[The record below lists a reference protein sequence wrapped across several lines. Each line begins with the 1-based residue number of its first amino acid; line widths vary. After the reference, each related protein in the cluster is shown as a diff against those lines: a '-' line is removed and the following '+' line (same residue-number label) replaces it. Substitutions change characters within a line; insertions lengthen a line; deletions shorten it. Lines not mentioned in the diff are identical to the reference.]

1 MSMPSSTQQSNIVAK
16 KIRWGI
22 LGTGNIANSFASDL
36 QLLDDAEL
44 VAVGSRAQKSAD
56 EFGEKFNIAR
66 RYASYVALA
75 QDKNVDVIYISTPHT
90 LHCENTLLCLNN
102 GKHVL
107 CEKPF
112 AMHAQEAQ
120 LMINT
125 ARAKKLFLME
135 AVWTR
140 FIPLSVKLRALLAQK
155 TIGDVR
161 MLQADFC
168 FNAPFNPNGRLFN
181 AELGGGTLLDIGI
194 YPINLASMIF
204 GAPERMT
211 GMAHIGTSN
220 VDEQNAILMGYSE
233 GRMATLYSSNR
244 IDSPIEAVIM
254 GSAGSIRLHRF
265 MHRPERMTITA
276 SGKPDETIHIP
287 IVGNGYGYEADE
299 VMACIR
305 ASKTESAIM
314 PLDETLIIMKTMD
327 ALRQQW
333 GLRYPAD
340 KARDGYSLH

>member
-1 MSMPSSTQQSNIVAK
+1 MAK

-22 LGTGNIANSFASDL
+22 LGTGNIADSFASDL
-36 QLLDDAEL
+36 QLLGDAEL
-44 VAVGSRAQKSAD
+44 VAVGSRTQKSAD
-56 EFGEKFNIAR
+56 QFGSKFNIPR
-66 RYASYVALA
+66 RHSSYAALA
-75 QDKNVDVIYISTPHT
+75 KDKSVDVIYISTPHT

-112 AMHAQEAQ
+112 AMHAHEAQ

-125 ARAKKLFLME
+125 ARAKELFLME

-140 FIPLSVKLRALLAQK
+140 FIPLSVKLRAMLAQNV
-155 TIGDVR
+155 IGEVR

-181 AELGGGTLLDIGI
+181 AELGGGALLDIGV

-211 GMAHIGTSN
+211 GMAHIGQTG
-220 VDEQNAILMGYSE
+220 VDEQNAILMGYSG

-254 GSAGSIRLHRF
+254 GSQGTIRLHRF
-265 MHRPERMTITA
+265 MHRPDRMTFTV
-276 SGKPDETIHIP
+276 SGKPEETIHMP
-287 IVGNGYGYEADE
+287 IDGNGYGYEAEE
-299 VMACIR
+299 VMVCIR
-305 ASKTESAIM
+305 AGKTESNIM
-314 PLDETLIIMKTMD
+314 PLDESLIIMKTMD

-340 KARDGYSLH
+340 RARDGFSLH

>member
-1 MSMPSSTQQSNIVAK
+1 VAK

-22 LGTGNIANSFASDL
+22 LGTGNIASSFASDL
-36 QLLDDAEL
+36 LLLDGAEL
-44 VAVGSRAQKSAD
+44 VAVGSRTRKSAD
-56 EFGEKFNIAR
+56 EFGDKFKIPR
-66 RYASYVALA
+66 RHASYAALA
-75 QDKNVDVIYISTPHT
+75 QDENIDVIYISTPHP

-112 AMHAQEAQ
+112 AMHAHEAQ

-135 AVWTR
+135 AMWTR
-140 FIPLSVKLRALLAQK
+140 FIPLVVKLRAMLVQNI
-155 TIGDVR
+155 IGEVR

-168 FNAPFNPNGRLFN
+168 FNAPFNPHGRLFN
-181 AELGGGTLLDIGI
+181 AELGGGALLDIGV

-211 GMAHIGTSN
+211 GMAHIGKSH
-220 VDEQNAILMGYSE
+220 VDEQNTILMGYND

-244 IDSPIEAVIM
+244 VDSPIEAVIM
-254 GSAGSIRLHRF
+254 GSQGTIRLHRF

-276 SGKPDETIHIP
+276 SGKPEEIMHIP
-287 IVGNGYGYEADE
+287 VEGNGYGYEAEE
-299 VMACIR
+299 VMSCIR
-305 ASKTESAIM
+305 NGQTESPIM
-314 PLDETLIIMKTMD
+314 SLDESLVIIKTMD

-340 KARDGYSLH
+340 KARDGVSLH